1 MRIDVNARYQQ
12 PRPLNMG
19 TDDIRVNSRY
29 FTVKGAPIL
38 PVMGEIHFSRYPA
51 DEWRRELSKMRAGG
65 VQVAATYVFWNHHE
79 EVKGEWDAEDR
90 PVCARRVP

>member
-29 FTVKGAPIL
+29 FTVKGAPRIASHGRDTLFAL
-38 PVMGEIHFSRYPA
+38 PGR
-51 DEWRRELSKMRAGG
+51 
-65 VQVAATYVFWNHHE
+65 
-79 EVKGEWDAEDR
+79 
-90 PVCARRVP
+90 